1 MDNKKLNA
9 AIELHQNGDVTQA
22 IDLYSSLM
30 IENKEDAQ
38 LLFLMG
44 VAHLQ
49 INKLEISQEYLK
61 KSIAIYPQNPSS
73 YYNLGLVYQDLEN
86 FEGAVKEYRRAIQLE
101 PDYAEAYFN
110 LGVSLSYLR
119 RLNEALESFDR
130 AISINPNDPEIHSNR
145 GIIFK
150 ELRRFEEAL
159 ECYNR
164 ALKLDSNMAEVYSYR
179 GAVNKSLKR
188 YKDALIDIREAL
200 KLKPDMK
207 YILSS
212 FIQCKS
218 KICDWSDYDKDL
230 NKLINHIKEFKK
242 SALPF
247 DILALTA
254 DPSLQKKSAEIF
266 TLDKY
271 PKIRISHE
279 TEKFY
284 EHNKIRIGYFSSD
297 FHNHATMHLIA
308 DLFDYHNKDEFELY
322 AFSFDSSAS
331 DEWRE
336 RVKVNFKEFIDV
348 TNKSEKEIALISKEL
363 EIDIAIDLKGYT
375 EDARP
380 SIFAYRAAP
389 IQVNYLGYPGTMGSR
404 DIDYIIADVHVIPE
418 NNKQYFTEKI
428 VYLPNTYQA
437 NVTKRNISKKDFT
450 REEMGLPNNAFIFCS
465 FNNNWKITPEIF
477 SSWISILKA
486 VKGSVLWLLADNIY
500 AIENLKK
507 EAVKR
512 GVDSNRLIFASF
524 MPIEEHL
531 KRIQLADLF
540 LDTFPYNAH
549 TTASDSLRM
558 GLPLITRSGNSFAS
572 RVAASL
578 LNAIDLPEL
587 ITTTKEEFEL
597 LAIDLANNHD
607 RLLQIKNRLLNNL
620 SVTPLFNS
628 KLFTQH
634 LETTYKT
641 IYKRY
646 LDDLP
651 PDHIYISN

>member
-1 MDNKKLNA
+1 MENKKLSA
-9 AIELHQNGDVTQA
+9 AIELHRNGDVIQA

-38 LLFLMG
+38 LLFLVG

-49 INKLEISQEYLK
+49 INKLETSLEYLK

-73 YYNLGLVYQDLEN
+73 YYNLGLVYQELEN
-86 FEGAVKEYRRAIQLE
+86 FEGAVKEYKRAIQLE

-110 LGVSLSYLR
+110 LGVSLSHLK
-119 RLNEALESFDR
+119 RLNKALESFDR

-150 ELRRFEEAL
+150 ELRLFEEAL

-164 ALKLDSNMAEVYSYR
+164 ALKLDPNMAEVYSYR
-179 GAVNKSLKR
+179 GAVNTSLRR
-188 YKDALIDIREAL
+188 YKDALMDIREAL
-200 KLKPDMK
+200 KLKPDIK

-212 FIQCKS
+212 FIQRKS

-230 NKLINHIKEFKK
+230 NQLIIHIKEFKK

-247 DILALTA
+247 DILALTD

-266 TLDKY
+266 ALDKY
-271 PKIRISHE
+271 PKIGISHE
-279 TEKFY
+279 TKKFY

-336 RVKVNFKEFIDV
+336 RIKLNFKEFIDV

-389 IQVNYLGYPGTMGSR
+389 IQVNYLGYPGTMGSK

-418 NNKQYFTEKI
+418 NNKQNFTEKI

-437 NVTKRNISKKDFT
+437 NVTKRNISNKDFT
-450 REEMGLPNNAFIFCS
+450 REEMGLPSNAFIFCS

-477 SSWISILKA
+477 SSWMRILKS
-486 VKGSVLWLLADNIY
+486 VEGSVLWLLSDNIY
-500 AIENLKK
+500 AVENLKK
-507 EAVKR
+507 EAVLR
-512 GVDSNRLIFASF
+512 GLNSDRLIFAPF

-549 TTASDSLRM
+549 TTASDSLRA
-558 GLPLITRSGNSFAS
+558 GLPLITKMGNTFPS
-572 RVAASL
+572 RVASSL
-578 LNAIDLPEL
+578 LNVIGLSEL
-587 ITTTKEEFEL
+587 ITITQEEYENLAIL
-597 LAIDLANNHD
+597 LATDKAKLRD
-607 RLLQIKNRLLNNL
+607 IKNKLLNNL
-620 SVTPLFNS
+620 ETSYLFNS

-634 LETTYKT
+634 IEMAYKEM
-641 IYKRY
+641 YKRCKSN
-646 LDDLP
+646 LL